1 MSDYYDRLE
10 QQLMR
15 ATALPSARA
24 RRARIVLWRPRRDL
38 LAVAA
43 SLAAVAVVTA
53 IFIGLRSSARQV
65 KQPPAQHGLAIVH
78 NYGNGAMP
86 ALRNYECK
94 TKLLPPP
101 GERPFTAPD
110 LRFCNIHDR
119 TGRTLQHP
127 GANGT
132 VSVGVKSG
140 GEVFSIDAAGL
151 PRSPRGGDYA
161 LWFLSGRRNAA
172 GNYSPISGQKPT
184 FVGIVMP
191 PVGASGRLRA
201 HGLTPNFSTQQATGR
216 YLFVVTRQAHPSNR
230 SLGRIVLEGWL
241 SF

>member
-1 MSDYYDRLE
+1 M
-10 QQLMR
+10 
-15 ATALPSARA
+15 
-24 RRARIVLWRPRRDL
+24 
-38 LAVAA
+38 
-43 SLAAVAVVTA
+43 
-53 IFIGLRSSARQV
+53 
-65 KQPPAQHGLAIVH
+65 H

-86 ALRNYECK
+86 ALALYEVRDQ
-94 TKLLPPP
+94 TSPA
-101 GERPFTAPD
+101 GRAPVHSPT
-110 LRFCNIHDR
+110 RCFCNIHDR

-161 LWFLSGRRNAA
+161 LWFLSGRRKRNAA

-201 HGLTPNFSTQQATGR
+201 RA
-216 YLFVVTRQAHPSNR
+216 
-230 SLGRIVLEGWL
+230 
-241 SF
+241 